1 MSLLCFFKTYIIRLQ
16 EVPAA
21 KEAALAELLGQYE
34 RLGTWEARSGTALA
48 LQSCAGAWA
57 PGDVTAALT
66 FLMSSGVTDDDEAV
80 RSQMVDAGASDF

>member
-1 MSLLCFFKTYIIRLQ
+1 MLCIWLQ

-48 LQSCAGAWA
+48 LQSCAGAWG

-66 FLMSSGVTDDDEAV
+66 FLMSSGVTDEDEAV
-80 RSQMVDAGASDF
+80 RSQMVDAGTLVDF